1 MPDLAKRGQA
11 AVAKRA
17 DGDKDEERAGGI
29 LPTFRLL
36 FDEVR
41 GMFDVISFAHVRD
54 VLDIGK
60 KWNLTQWVW
69 RRLQPAGR
77 EI

>member
-17 DGDKDEERAGGI
+17 DGDKDEERAGVI

-36 FDEVR
+36 FGMRSEVCL
-41 GMFDVISFAHVRD
+41 M
-54 VLDIGK
+54 
-60 KWNLTQWVW
+60 
-69 RRLQPAGR
+69 
-77 EI
+77 